1 MTNKWTIITTVAATV
16 FCILFLWQACKK
28 ATPCGDEVVNTVVKA
43 DTIVWVIRDTV
54 RSLPILVKSQPIT
67 NTVFRDSI
75 VERYNSVDCDSA
87 KQERDELLALYT
99 TQNEYYDAHWIIK
112 TDSLGGKD
120 TLAFIRTI
128 DTVAANMIIGKSIL
142 SDIWRKQINTTI
154 TNTIT
159 KKRNQLYFGVGA
171 MGDQVKPLS
180 LFDASLLLK
189 TKKDNLFGISYT
201 TDLNK
206 QTYYGVRYYKLI
218 TFRK

>member
-1 MTNKWTIITTVAATV
+1 MTVVATV

-28 ATPCGDEVVNTVVKA
+28 ATPCGEDAIVKTVVKS
-43 DTIVWVIRDTV
+43 DTLVWVIRDTV

-99 TQNEYYDAHWIIK
+99 TQNEYYDGHWIIK
-112 TDSLGGKD
+112 TDSLGSKD

-159 KKRNQLYFGVGA
+159 KKRSQLYFGVGA
-171 MGDQVKPLS
+171 MGNQGKPLS